1 MEALGSI
8 YWSVFHD
15 GNKRRVRRHV
25 WDNHP
30 IDILHKSQNN
40 CFKTKEE
47 AEIYIV
53 KTSYE
58 IAK

>member
-1 MEALGSI
+1 
-8 YWSVFHD
+8 VFND
-15 GNKRRVRRHV
+15 NGKRKARRHV

-30 IDILHKSQNN
+30 IDVLNKSQNN
-40 CFKTKEE
+40 VFKTKEE

>member
-1 MEALGSI
+1 MELGST
-8 YWSVFHD
+8 YWSVFND
-15 GNKRRVRRHV
+15 NGKRKARRHV

-30 IDILHKSQNN
+30 IDVLNKSQNN
-40 CFKTKEE
+40 VFKTKEE

>member
-1 MEALGSI
+1 MELGST
-8 YWSVFHD
+8 YWSVFYD
-15 GNKRRVRRHV
+15 NGKRKVRRHV

-30 IDILHKSQNN
+30 IDVLNKSQNN
-40 CFKTKEE
+40 VFKTKEE

>member
-30 IDILHKSQNN
+30 IDILDKSQNN

>member
-1 MEALGSI
+1 MEALGST
-8 YWSVFHD
+8 YWSVYHD
-15 GNKRRVRRHV
+15 GNTRKARRHV

-40 CFKTKEE
+40 VFKSKEE

>member
-1 MEALGSI
+1 MEVGDT
-8 YWSVFHD
+8 YWSVFND
-15 GNKRRVRRHV
+15 GNIRKPRRHV

-30 IDILHKSQNN
+30 VDVLQKAQNN
-40 CFKTKEE
+40 VFKTKEE

-53 KTSYE
+53 KTSYQ